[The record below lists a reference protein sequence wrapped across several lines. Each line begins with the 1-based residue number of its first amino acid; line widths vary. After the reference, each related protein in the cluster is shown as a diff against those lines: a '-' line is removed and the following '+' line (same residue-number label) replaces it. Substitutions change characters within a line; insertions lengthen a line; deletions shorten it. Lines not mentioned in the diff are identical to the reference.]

1 MKKNLYVMYAIALLQ
16 GMVFYGPI
24 ATLYRQAQGVTVFQI
39 TLIEGISLGLAI
51 LLEIP
56 WGIAADK
63 IGYRKTIIFCSGLY
77 FVSKIVFWKATGFGG
92 FLAERIL
99 LSVVEAGFSGVD
111 TSILYLSC
119 QGKNSQKVFGIYNS
133 MSMTGLLLAAA
144 VFSVFVR
151 DNYSLAGFLTVVSYG
166 LAALLSLGLTEVK
179 QAASAAAPA
188 EPFRATLHRT
198 LGNRTMLLFLAAVAF
213 LTEAHQTITVFLNQ
227 LQYERCGLSSTAIGV
242 LYIAA
247 TVLGM
252 LGFCSAPLTKRMG
265 TRAFCLL
272 FCGLAAAVCLVL
284 GATQTAFP
292 AVVGILTL
300 RISNTLFQPFRAQ
313 LQNRQIQTENRATA
327 LSIHAMIVNCIAI
340 ATNLIFGALSD
351 WSLPAAFFFGAGIC
365 VCSLLLFSLWHKRNL
380 SAEQAR

>member
-39 TLIEGISLGLAI
+39 TLIESISLGLAI

-63 IGYRKTIIFCSGLY
+63 IGYRKTMIFCSGLY
-77 FVSKIVFWKATGFGG
+77 FLSKIVFWKATGFGG

-133 MSMTGLLLAAA
+133 MSMAGLLFAAA
-144 VFSVFVR
+144 VFSVLVR
-151 DNYSLAGFLTVVSYG
+151 DSYSLAGFLTVVSYG
-166 LAALLSLGLTEVK
+166 LAALLSLGITEVK
-179 QAASAAAPA
+179 QPASRSLQP
-188 EPFRATLHRT
+188 EPFRATLQKTLADRT
-198 LGNRTMLLFLAAVAF
+198 LLLFLIAVAF
-213 LTEAHQTITVFLNQ
+213 LSEAHQTITVFLNQ
-227 LQYERCGLSSTAIGV
+227 LQYQRCGLSSTAIGLV
-242 LYIAA
+242 YIAA
-247 TVLGM
+247 TVLGL
-252 LGFCSAPLTKRMG
+252 LGFCSAPLTKRIG
-265 TRAFCLL
+265 ISGSCLL
-272 FCGLAAAVCLVL
+272 FGGFAAGSCAVL

-292 AVVGILTL
+292 AVAAVLTL
-300 RISNTLFQPFRAQ
+300 RISNTLFQPFRAA

-327 LSIHAMIVNCIAI
+327 LSIHAMLVNCIAI

-351 WSLPAAFFFGAGIC
+351 WSLPSAFFFGAGIC
-365 VCSLLLFSLWHKRNL
+365 VCSLVLLSLWHKKTV
-380 SAEQAR
+380 SAGQSR

>member
-133 MSMTGLLLAAA
+133 MSMAGLLLAAA

-272 FCGLAAAVCLVL
+272 FCGLAAAACLVL

-292 AVVGILTL
+292 AGVGILTL